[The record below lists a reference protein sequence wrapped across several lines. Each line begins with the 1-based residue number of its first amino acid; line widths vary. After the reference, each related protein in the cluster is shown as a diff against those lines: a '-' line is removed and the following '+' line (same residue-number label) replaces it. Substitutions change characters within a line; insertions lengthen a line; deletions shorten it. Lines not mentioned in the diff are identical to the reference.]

1 MILII
6 LLTISPYLIRNMVVI
21 DTITITKSLGYN
33 LWKGNNPNSLV
44 EGGVI
49 IDENLRKEINNI
61 PKDKFYGINFNNFRN
76 FFSNLLRFQWHCSS
90 QNHSRGRK
98 NLHGQSTG
106 DGRNS
111 RPGYENPAHTLAIHP
126 LQSLERLLYAL
137 PGRNKILQKGG

>member
-1 MILII
+1 LA
-6 LLTISPYLIRNMVVI
+6 LAKTWTLTQRLEAKEREENEKRN
-21 DTITITKSLGYN
+21 
-33 LWKGNNPNSLV
+33 
-44 EGGVI
+44 
-49 IDENLRKEINNI
+49 
-61 PKDKFYGINFNNFRN
+61 GINFNNFRN
-76 FFSNLLRFQWHCSS
+76 FFSKLLRFQWHCSS

>member
-1 MILII
+1 MGN
-6 LLTISPYLIRNMVVI
+6 SQNI
-21 DTITITKSLGYN
+21 DANPALGY
-33 LWKGNNPNSLV
+33 
-44 EGGVI
+44 
-49 IDENLRKEINNI
+49 LRKGEEDEKSNRIGFDSI
-61 PKDKFYGINFNNFRN
+61 RN

-111 RPGYENPAHTLAIHP
+111 RPGYENPAHSLAIHP

-137 PGRNKILQKGG
+137 SGSNKILPKGG